1 MDQKQQNLLK
11 WILKI
16 TYIYK
21 LEINHKG
28 LQIQ

>member
-16 TYIYK
+16 IYIHK
-21 LEINHKG
+21 LEVNHKG